1 MALFLWIAMLVVAV
15 LAFAV
20 VLWLLIRASRR
31 GSARG
36 IGLALA
42 GLLVAVL
49 AGGAAIAGMVNT
61 LNVDDPR
68 PYIQKHYQRAAQLDD
83 KLGGQVY
90 TTAQTPDRVR
100 KDIAAKTDETAQY
113 SSGTLSFLR
122 YPEWLVVVAP
132 NGGGAKIDVDSYD
145 NGYKRYR
152 EQLAGSGWP
161 ANATTGNG
169 GNNSGK

>member
-1 MALFLWIAMLVVAV
+1 MALFLWIALLVLAV
-15 LAFAV
+15 LAFG
-20 VLWLLIRASRR
+20 VLVWLMVRASRK
-31 GSARG
+31 GSVRG
-36 IGLALA
+36 IGLTLA

-49 AGGAAIAGMVNT
+49 TGVGAIAGLVGT

-90 TTAQTPDRVR
+90 TTSQSPDRVVR
-100 KDIAAKTDETAQY
+100 DVTRKTDETAQY
-113 SSGTLSFLR
+113 RSGALTFLR
-122 YPEWLVVVAP
+122 YPEWLVVLGP
-132 NGGGAKIDVDSYD
+132 NGNGAKIDVDSYD